1 MFKKLGYVATL
12 TLAIAGSTGVRAED
26 VIEEVVVIGQST
38 IFANNQTDE
47 AGLATQAPVTNNLAI
62 IDNLPGVSVQEG
74 DTYGFDDWS
83 TTVSNRGFQLKLSDQ
98 QIGTTIDGIAKGKS
112 RYGRGAKANRYIEEA
127 SSKRGWR

>member
-1 MFKKLGYVATL
+1 MFKKLGYVTTL
-12 TLAIAGSTGVRAED
+12 TLAIAGSTGVGAED
-26 VIEEVVVIGQST
+26 VIEEVVIIGQSA

-47 AGLATQAPVTNNLAI
+47 AGLATQAPVTNTLAI

-98 QIGTTIDGIAKGKS
+98 QIGTTIDGIANGKS
-112 RYGRGAKANRYIEEA
+112 GYGGGAKANRYIEEA
-127 SSKRGWR
+127 SSKRG